1 MTKYTVLYNPKG
13 NNNSAEA
20 ETKTLSDIQ
29 KGDELNYVDVTK
41 IADLES
47 FLSDDQSDAI
57 ILSGGDG
64 TLNHFINDVD
74 CDHLTKDLYFFG
86 TGTGN
91 DFLSSINAQ
100 KGKIHKINNVVKNL
114 PTVTVKGKTYK
125 FINGIG
131 YGIDG
136 YCCEVGDQLRE
147 KSDKPIN
154 YTGIAIKGLL
164 FHYKP
169 TNAKVTV
176 DGVTKRYKKVWL
188 SPTMYGRFYGGGMI
202 PTPEQKRGEGYV
214 SNMTYYGV
222 GKIKAL
228 IVFPKIFEGKHVSYT
243 KMIDVRKGKEVK
255 VEFDRPVA
263 LQIDGETVL
272 GVTEYT
278 VKA

>member
-1 MTKYTVLYNPKG
+1 MTKYTILYNPKG
-13 NNNSAEA
+13 NNNTAEK
-20 ETKTLSDIQ
+20 ETFSLSEIL
-29 KGDELNYVDVTK
+29 KGNEFHYKDVTK
-41 IADLES
+41 IEDMEAFIANDKN
-47 FLSDDQSDAI
+47 DAI

-64 TLNHFINDVD
+64 TLNHFINDID
-74 CDHLTKDLYFFG
+74 CDHLTKDLYFFS

-91 DFLSSINAQ
+91 DFLSSIDGE
-100 KGKIHKINNVVKNL
+100 KGKIHKINDIIKNL
-114 PTVTVKGKTYK
+114 PTVTVKGKTSK

-136 YCCEVGDQLRE
+136 YCCEVGDQMRE

-176 DGVTKRYKKVWL
+176 DGITKEYKKVWL

-202 PTPEQKRGEGYV
+202 PTPEQKRGEGFV
-214 SNMTYYGV
+214 SNMTYFGV

-228 IVFPKIFEGKHVSYT
+228 IVFPKIFEGKHVQYT
-243 KMIDVRKGKEVK
+243 KMVEVRKGKEVK

-272 GVTEYT
+272 GVTEYK

>member
-1 MTKYTVLYNPKG
+1 MKYTVLFNPKG
-13 NNNSAEA
+13 NNNTAEA
-20 ETKTLSDIQ
+20 ETRQLSEIL
-29 KGDELNYVDVTK
+29 KGDELVYTDVTEITDMNK
-41 IADLES
+41 
-47 FLSDDQSDAI
+47 FLSDDKSDAV

-64 TLNHFINDVD
+64 TINHFINDAD
-74 CDHLTKDLYFFG
+74 CEGLQKDIYYFA

-91 DFLSSINAQ
+91 DFLSSIGGE
-100 KGKIHKINNVVKNL
+100 KGKIHKLNPLIKNL

-147 KSDKPIN
+147 TSDKPIN

-169 TNAKVTV
+169 TSAKVTV
-176 DGVTKRYKKVWL
+176 DGVTKEYKKVWL

-202 PTPEQKRGEGYV
+202 PTPDQKRGEGVV

-228 IVFPKIFEGKHVSYT
+228 MVFPKIFKGEHIKYT
-243 KMIDVRKGKEVK
+243 NMIDVRKGKEVT

-272 GVTEYT
+272 GVTSYT
-278 VKA
+278 VNA

>member
-13 NNNSAEA
+13 NNNTAET
-20 ETKTLSDIQ
+20 ETKTLSEILS
-29 KGDELNYVDVTK
+29 GDELIYADVTK
-41 IADLES
+41 IDDIVG
-47 FLSDDQSDAI
+47 FLKQDRSDAI

-64 TLNHFINDVD
+64 TINHFINDVD
-74 CDHLTKDLYFFG
+74 CDHFEKDVYYFA

-91 DFLSSINAQ
+91 DFLSSIGGK
-100 KGKIHKINNVVKNL
+100 KGKIHKINDIIKHL
-114 PTVTVKGKTYK
+114 PTVTVKGKTSK

-136 YCCEVGDQLRE
+136 YCCEVGDQLRA

-176 DGVTKRYKKVWL
+176 DGVTKEYKKVWL

-202 PTPEQKRGEGYV
+202 PTPDQKRGEGFV
-214 SNMTYYGV
+214 SNMTYFGV

-228 IVFPKIFEGKHVSYT
+228 MVFPKIFEGKHIQYT
-243 KMIDVRKGKEVK
+243 DMIEVRKGKEVK
-255 VEFDRPVA
+255 VEFDCPVA

-272 GVTEYT
+272 NVTEYT
-278 VKA
+278 VKV

>member
-13 NNNSAEA
+13 NNNTSEA
-20 ETKTLSDIQ
+20 ETRTLSGILA
-29 KGDELNYVDVTK
+29 GDELNYVDVTK
-41 IADLES
+41 IDNMEA
-47 FLSDDQSDAI
+47 FLKDDKSDAI

-74 CDHLTKDLYFFG
+74 CENLTKDLYFFS

-91 DFLSSINAQ
+91 DFLSSIEGE
-100 KGKIHKINNVVKNL
+100 KGKIIKINDVIQNL
-114 PTVTVKGKTYK
+114 PTVTVNGKTSK

-176 DGVTKRYKKVWL
+176 DGVTKEYKKVWL

-214 SNMTYYGV
+214 SNMTYFGV
-222 GKIKAL
+222 GKIRAL
-228 IVFPKIFEGKHVSYT
+228 IVFPKIFEGKHVQYS
-243 KMIDVRKGKEVK
+243 KMVEVRKGKEVK